1 MPLHVVGGPE
11 TPQEH
16 VRTALMLL
24 DELER
29 QLRVIGRT
37 LPEPYT
43 VYELLASA
51 RGRLWRAVAQLEEPT
66 GGTP

>member
-1 MPLHVVGGPE
+1 MPLQVVGGPE

-29 QLRVIGRT
+29 QLRAIGLS

-43 VYELLASA
+43 LYELLAAA
-51 RGRLWRAVAQLEEPT
+51 RGRLWFVVAQLEERP
-66 GGTP
+66 